1 MNNVSLVGRLTKN
14 VDLRKTNSGKDV
26 ASCTIAVQRDKET
39 ADFIPFVVWESNA
52 TYLAKYA
59 EKGTRIALTGSL
71 QSREYESNGK
81 KQYVL
86 EVVGRVEILFDKK
99 EEAKPQQETY
109 NNLVDSIPSYNNGI
123 TYDISDDDL
132 PF

>member
-39 ADFIPFVVWESNA
+39 ADFIPFVVWDSNA

-59 EKGTRIALTGSL
+59 EKGTRIAITGSL

-99 EEAKPQQETY
+99 EDNNAPAVERNKPS
-109 NNLVDSIPSYNNGI
+109 NN
-123 TYDISDDDL
+123 DISFEISEDDL

>member
-59 EKGTRIALTGSL
+59 EKGTRIALTGQL

-99 EEAKPQQETY
+99 DDARPQEEAPKQS
-109 NNLVDSIPSYNNGI
+109 NNSISYDVD
-123 TYDISDDDL
+123 YDELLGDL

>member
-1 MNNVSLVGRLTKN
+1 MNNVSLIGRLTKN

-26 ASCTIAVQRDKET
+26 VSATIAVQRDKEN
-39 ADFIPFVVWESNA
+39 ADFIPIVVWDNNA
-52 TYLAKYA
+52 VYLAKYA
-59 EKGTRIALTGSL
+59 EKGTRIAITGSL

-99 EEAKPQQETY
+99 EETKPQQETY

>member
-1 MNNVSLVGRLTKN
+1 MNNVSLIGRLTKN
-14 VDLRKTNSGKDV
+14 VELRKTNSGKDV
-26 ASCTIAVQRDKET
+26 VSATIAVQRDKEHT
-39 ADFIPFVVWESNA
+39 DFIPIVVWDNNA

-59 EKGTRIALTGSL
+59 EKGTRIALTGQL
-71 QSREYESNGK
+71 QSREYESTGK

-99 EEAKPQQETY
+99 DDAPKQEAPKQS
-109 NNLVDSIPSYNNGI
+109 NN
-123 TYDISDDDL
+123 DISFEIDDSLL

>member
-26 ASCTIAVQRDKET
+26 ATCTIAVQRDKET

-52 TYLAKYA
+52 VYLSKYA
-59 EKGTRIALTGSL
+59 EKGTRIALTGQL

-86 EVVGRVEILFDKK
+86 EVVGRVEVLFDKK
-99 EEAKPQQETY
+99 EEEKPKQQSNESNPY
-109 NNLVDSIPSYNNGI
+109 I

>member
-1 MNNVSLVGRLTKN
+1 MNNVSLIGRLTKN
-14 VDLRKTNSGKDV
+14 VELRKTNSGKDV
-26 ASCTIAVQRDKET
+26 VSATIAVQRDKEN
-39 ADFIPFVVWESNA
+39 ADFIPIVVWDSNA

-59 EKGTRIALTGSL
+59 EKGTRIAITGSL

-99 EEAKPQQETY
+99 DDAPKQETPKQS
-109 NNLVDSIPSYNNGI
+109 NNDI
-123 TYDISDDDL
+123 TYDVDYDDILGDL

>member
-26 ASCTIAVQRDKET
+26 VSATIAVQRDKEN
-39 ADFIPFVVWESNA
+39 ADFIPIVVWDSNA

-59 EKGTRIALTGSL
+59 EKGTRIALTGQL

-99 EEAKPQQETY
+99 EETKPQQETY
-109 NNLVDSIPSYNNGI
+109 INKQDSITGYNNGI
-123 TYDISDDDL
+123 TYEISDDDL

>member
-26 ASCTIAVQRDKET
+26 ATCTIAVQRDKET

-59 EKGTRIALTGSL
+59 EKGTRIAITGSL

-99 EEAKPQQETY
+99 DDARPQEETTKQS
-109 NNLVDSIPSYNNGI
+109 NN
-123 TYDISDDDL
+123 DISFDISMDDL

>member
-14 VDLRKTNSGKDV
+14 IDLRKTNSGKDV

-59 EKGTRIALTGSL
+59 EKGTRIALTGQL

-99 EEAKPQQETY
+99 EEEKPQEETPKQS
-109 NNLVDSIPSYNNGI
+109 NN
-123 TYDISDDDL
+123 DISFEIDDSLL

>member
-26 ASCTIAVQRDKET
+26 ATCTIAVQRDKET

-52 TYLAKYA
+52 VYLSKYA
-59 EKGTRIALTGSL
+59 EKGTRIALSGQL

-86 EVVGRVEILFDKK
+86 EVVGRVEVLFDKK
-99 EEAKPQQETY
+99 DDVRPQE
-109 NNLVDSIPSYNNGI
+109 SKSYESKAEI

>member
-26 ASCTIAVQRDKET
+26 ASCTIAVQRDKEN

-59 EKGTRIALTGSL
+59 EKGTRIAITGSL

-99 EEAKPQQETY
+99 EDNNAPAIERNKPS
-109 NNLVDSIPSYNNGI
+109 NN
-123 TYDISDDDL
+123 DISFDITDDML

>member
-59 EKGTRIALTGSL
+59 EKGTRIAITGSL

-86 EVVGRVEILFDKK
+86 EVVGRAEILFDKK
-99 EEAKPQQETY
+99 ED
-109 NNLVDSIPSYNNGI
+109 NNAPAVERNKSSNN
-123 TYDISDDDL
+123 DISFDISMDDL

>member
-59 EKGTRIALTGSL
+59 EKGTRIALTGQL

-99 EEAKPQQETY
+99 DDAPKQETPKQS
-109 NNLVDSIPSYNNGI
+109 NNDI
-123 TYDISDDDL
+123 TYDVDYDDILGDL

>member
-59 EKGTRIALTGSL
+59 EKGTRIALTGQL

-99 EEAKPQQETY
+99 DDARPQE
-109 NNLVDSIPSYNNGI
+109 SKSYESKAEI

>member
-59 EKGTRIALTGSL
+59 EKGTRIALTGQL

-99 EEAKPQQETY
+99 DDARPQEETPKQS
-109 NNLVDSIPSYNNGI
+109 NNSISYDVD
-123 TYDISDDDL
+123 YDELLGDL

>member
-59 EKGTRIALTGSL
+59 EKGTRIALTGQL

-99 EEAKPQQETY
+99 DDARPQEEAPKQS
-109 NNLVDSIPSYNNGI
+109 NNDI
-123 TYDISDDDL
+123 TFDITDDL
-132 PF
+132 LPF

>member
-59 EKGTRIALTGSL
+59 EKGTRIAITGSL

-99 EEAKPQQETY
+99 EEEKPKQQPNESNPY
-109 NNLVDSIPSYNNGI
+109 I

>member
-14 VDLRKTNSGKDV
+14 IDLRKTNSGKDV
-26 ASCTIAVQRDKET
+26 ATCTIAVQRDKET

-52 TYLAKYA
+52 VYLSKYA
-59 EKGTRIALTGSL
+59 EKGTRIALTGQL

-86 EVVGRVEILFDKK
+86 EVVGRVEVLFDKK
-99 EEAKPQQETY
+99 EESKPQEEAPKQS
-109 NNLVDSIPSYNNGI
+109 NNDI
-123 TYDISDDDL
+123 TYDISMDDL

>member
-52 TYLAKYA
+52 VYLAKYA
-59 EKGTRIALTGSL
+59 EKGTRIALTGQL

-99 EEAKPQQETY
+99 DDARPQEETPKQS
-109 NNLVDSIPSYNNGI
+109 NNDITFDIDDSL
-123 TYDISDDDL
+123 L

>member
-14 VDLRKTNSGKDV
+14 IDLRKTNSGKDV
-26 ASCTIAVQRDKET
+26 ATCTSAVQRDKET

-52 TYLAKYA
+52 VYLSKYA
-59 EKGTRIALTGSL
+59 EKGTRIALTGQL

-86 EVVGRVEILFDKK
+86 EVVGRVEVLFDKK
-99 EEAKPQQETY
+99 EESKPQEEAPKQS
-109 NNLVDSIPSYNNGI
+109 NNDI
-123 TYDISDDDL
+123 TYDISMDDL

>member
-52 TYLAKYA
+52 VYLAKYA
-59 EKGTRIALTGSL
+59 EKGTRIALTGQL

-99 EEAKPQQETY
+99 EETKPQQETY

-123 TYDISDDDL
+123 TYEISDDDL

>member
-26 ASCTIAVQRDKET
+26 VSATIAVQRDKEN
-39 ADFIPFVVWESNA
+39 ADFIPIVVWDSNA

-59 EKGTRIALTGSL
+59 EKGTRIAITGSL

-99 EEAKPQQETY
+99 DDAPKQETPKQS
-109 NNLVDSIPSYNNGI
+109 NNDI
-123 TYDISDDDL
+123 TYDVDYDDILGDL

>member
-59 EKGTRIALTGSL
+59 EKGTRIALTGQL

-99 EEAKPQQETY
+99 DDARPQEETPKQS
-109 NNLVDSIPSYNNGI
+109 NN
-123 TYDISDDDL
+123 DISFEIDDSLL

>member
-14 VDLRKTNSGKDV
+14 VDLRNTNSGKDV

-59 EKGTRIALTGSL
+59 EKGTRIALTGQL

-99 EEAKPQQETY
+99 DDARPQEEAPKQS
-109 NNLVDSIPSYNNGI
+109 NNSISYDVD
-123 TYDISDDDL
+123 YDELLGDL